1 MQRHWTLIWLTSAK
15 IKRRRMTLSR
25 RPGRGH
31 QTTGAWCCIRGSLL
45 QLRTGRERL
54 RNLPVAFHMNYGI
67 SPMVAMCLTDNRLL
81 LPVTFTNKSQ
91 NRRILAQGED
101 ERPYVVDKPCAKNR
115 PDPLHAAPSENCCA

>member
-31 QTTGAWCCIRGSLL
+31 QTTGAWSCILGSLL

-54 RNLPVAFHMNYGI
+54 RNPPVAFHMNYGI
-67 SPMVAMCLTDNRLL
+67 SSMVAMCLTDNCLL
-81 LPVTFTNKSQ
+81 LPFTFTNMSPNK
-91 NRRILAQGED
+91 RILAQGED
-101 ERPYVVDKPCAKNR
+101 ERPYVVDQPCAKNR